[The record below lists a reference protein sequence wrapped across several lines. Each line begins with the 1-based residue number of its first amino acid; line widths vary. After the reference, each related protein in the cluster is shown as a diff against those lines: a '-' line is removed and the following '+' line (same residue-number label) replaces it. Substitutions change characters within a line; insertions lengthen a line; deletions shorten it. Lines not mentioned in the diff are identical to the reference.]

1 MPDSNGGRNPQ
12 RNRWTP
18 DGSGGPSVPRPR
30 MSPWLIVPLLLVGLL
45 LFNSWLSHAST
56 NTIDYSQFV
65 NSVQSGEIVG
75 TVDIS
80 TSDVSGQY
88 KQNGQTT
95 SFTAK
100 IGRASCRERVESS
113 VGAVS

>member
-18 DGSGGPSVPRPR
+18 DGSGGPSVPRPG
-30 MSPWLIVPLLLVGLL
+30 MSPWLNVPLLLVGLQ

-65 NSVQSGEIVG
+65 NSVQGGETAG
-75 TVDIS
+75 TGAIS
-80 TSDVSGQY
+80 TPDVSGQH
-88 KQNGQTT
+88 KQNDQATN
-95 SFTAK
+95 FTA
-100 IGRASCRERVESS
+100 
-113 VGAVS
+113 